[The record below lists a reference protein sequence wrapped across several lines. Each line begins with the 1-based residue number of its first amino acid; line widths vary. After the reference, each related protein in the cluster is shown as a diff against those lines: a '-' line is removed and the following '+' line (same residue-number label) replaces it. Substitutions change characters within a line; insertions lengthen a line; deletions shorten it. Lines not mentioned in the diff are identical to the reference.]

1 VVDLLSN
8 YFTNKDNIMNKTEF
22 VIDNS
27 YDDPVE
33 FEIIVEHTNNGCT
46 IIYDAFSDYVIG
58 EWRDPE
64 VAQRVWDNPQAFI

>member
-8 YFTNKDNIMNKTEF
+8 YFINKDNIMNKTEF

-27 YDDPVE
+27 INQKPLIEVE
-33 FEIIVEHTNNGCT
+33 VEYTNDGCT
-46 IIYDAFSDYVIG
+46 SITDVFSGCVIG